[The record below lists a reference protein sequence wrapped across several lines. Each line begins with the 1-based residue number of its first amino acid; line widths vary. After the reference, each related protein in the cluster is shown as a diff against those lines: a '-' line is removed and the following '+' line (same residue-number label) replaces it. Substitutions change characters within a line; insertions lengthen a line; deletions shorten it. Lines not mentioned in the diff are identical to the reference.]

1 MASKSTPTNKTPS
14 NKAAT
19 ISFIDRLQKEG
30 VDPGSVE
37 PAQVVKKFEMIAD
50 AVVETEDR
58 LDDIEDNL
66 KTLFQKTNYEQVKYF
81 KFMND

>member
-1 MASKSTPTNKTPS
+1 
-14 NKAAT
+14 
-19 ISFIDRLQKEG
+19 
-30 VDPGSVE
+30 
-37 PAQVVKKFEMIAD
+37 
-50 AVVETEDR
+50 VETEDR